1 MVVTVP
7 ESDLLFVCTGN
18 ICRSA
23 YAALWMQQAVG
34 DRLTVASAGTGA
46 VVGSAA
52 HPDIGP
58 LLSHP
63 DAVTGHVAQ
72 QLTRPLLQGAGLVVA
87 MTREHRSQA
96 VRMFPGVL
104 RRTVTLLEVA
114 LLAPYLDVSLLPST
128 PKQRIVAIGPA
139 IMAVRGSVP
148 TDEAFDVEDPFGQD
162 RAAFRDMGMVM
173 DRALLVLRDL
183 ILGKVHPSTNEA

>member
-1 MVVTVP
+1 MTTTP
-7 ESDLLFVCTGN
+7 ETDLLFVCTGN

-46 VVGSAA
+46 VVGAAA
-52 HPDIGP
+52 HPDITP
-58 LLSHP
+58 LFPHP

-72 QLTRPLLQGAGLVVA
+72 QLTRPLLQGAGLVVG

-96 VRMFPGVL
+96 VRMFPGAL

-128 PKQRIVAIGPA
+128 PKRRIKAIGPA

-148 TDEAFDVEDPFGQD
+148 TDESFDVEDPFGQD
-162 RAAFRDMGMVM
+162 AAAFQDMAQVM
-173 DRALLVLRDL
+173 DHALPVLRDL
-183 ILGKVHPSTNEA
+183 ILGESAR